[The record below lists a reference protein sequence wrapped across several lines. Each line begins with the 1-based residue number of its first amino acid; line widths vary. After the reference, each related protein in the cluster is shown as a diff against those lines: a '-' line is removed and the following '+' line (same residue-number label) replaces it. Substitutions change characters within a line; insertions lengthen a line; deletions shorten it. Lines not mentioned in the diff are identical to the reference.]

1 MKTSA
6 TTVWFTPTLRTITA
20 LLGAGSFGIG
30 GLAVFATE
38 NGTGAA
44 ALIVF
49 GGVLIL
55 LALLGSRIES
65 LEFGGATL
73 RMRAAAAERFALA
86 EESEHQGDSATA
98 GKLRAE
104 ARALL
109 DAAGPVATD
118 YSSVRGSMRA
128 GASRTRAMEQVL
140 ARARDLA
147 QEQSF
152 ERAEVMRWLREGTDE
167 ERVTALAMMQASP
180 QLRNFEATL
189 AAIANSN
196 TPFEQYHALRL
207 AVHMVDA
214 LDAEQARKLAE
225 TVEAQRGIR
234 FRADSDRR
242 RLAKEILRKAR
253 RRSQER

>member
-6 TTVWFTPTLRTITA
+6 TTVWFKPVLRTLTA

-30 GLAVFATE
+30 ALAVFATQ
-38 NGTGAA
+38 NGPGSA

-49 GGVLIL
+49 GGVLLL

-73 RMRAAAAERFALA
+73 KIRAAAAERFALA
-86 EESEHQGDSATA
+86 EESERQGDVATA
-98 GKLRAE
+98 NRLRAE
-104 ARALL
+104 ASALL
-109 DAAGPVATD
+109 DAAGPIAAD

-128 GASRTRAMEQVL
+128 GASRTRAMEEVL
-140 ARARDLA
+140 VRARRLA
-147 QEQSF
+147 QEQAF
-152 ERAEVMRWLREGTDE
+152 ERAEVLRWLREGTGE

-180 QLRNFEATL
+180 ELRDFEATL
-189 AAIANSN
+189 AVIAHSR
-196 TPFEQYHALRL
+196 TPFEQYHAMRL
-207 AVHMVDA
+207 ALHMVDA
-214 LDAEQARKLAE
+214 LDVDQARRLAE

-234 FRADSDRR
+234 FRMDSDRR
-242 RLAKEILRKAR
+242 RLGEQILRKAR